1 MAVVLESMASYVQ
14 GLLIAVPG
22 EIEKMKDKIEK
33 LKVFL
38 ADADMMNITTQT
50 VQGWVK
56 ESRDAMYE
64 ATDILDLCNL
74 KAMERG
80 PSRDMGCLKPL
91 LFCMRDPLHAHKIG
105 KSIKDLNLK
114 LDNIRNSKEPHN
126 AVVLLQSNTDG
137 ERNGKPYDPT
147 TSGGLDPL
155 SVVGEKIEED
165 TRRLVEK
172 LIAKDETGH
181 EQNNIMTL
189 AIVGVGGI
197 GKTTLA
203 RKIFNDEV
211 IQQKFTKMIWLNVN
225 QKPNK
230 TTLLKN
236 AIAEGGEHIN
246 IDGPPNMLENKLK
259 KVLQGQKLLLVM
271 DDVWNHKDAWD
282 NVLKTPL
289 ATANLAPGSR
299 VLITTRHVKV
309 TDGMEVK
316 EPFRVDKLDPEEA
329 WSLLKKEVRAIDNP
343 FLPISNALID
353 LSVPK
358 LI

>member
-14 GLLIAVPG
+14 GLLTEMAKEEVHMLIGVPG

-38 ADADMMNITTQT
+38 TDADTMNITSQT
-50 VQGWVK
+50 LQGWVK

-64 ATDILDLCNL
+64 ATDILDLCNI

-114 LDNIRNSKEPHN
+114 LDNIRNNREPHN
-126 AVVLLQSNTDG
+126 VAVLVHSNPDR
-137 ERNGKPYDPT
+137 ERNVEPYDPT
-147 TSGGLDPL
+147 KRETSGGLDPL

-172 LIAKDETGH
+172 LIAKAETGH

-197 GKTTLA
+197 GKSTLA

-211 IQQKFTKMIWLNVN
+211 I
-225 QKPNK
+225 
-230 TTLLKN
+230 
-236 AIAEGGEHIN
+236 
-246 IDGPPNMLENKLK
+246 
-259 KVLQGQKLLLVM
+259 
-271 DDVWNHKDAWD
+271 
-282 NVLKTPL
+282 
-289 ATANLAPGSR
+289 
-299 VLITTRHVKV
+299 
-309 TDGMEVK
+309 
-316 EPFRVDKLDPEEA
+316 
-329 WSLLKKEVRAIDNP
+329 
-343 FLPISNALID
+343 
-353 LSVPK
+353 
-358 LI
+358 

>member
-14 GLLIAVPG
+14 GLVTEMAKEEVNMLIGVSG
-22 EIEKMKDKIEK
+22 EIEKMKDKLEK

-38 ADADMMNITTQT
+38 ADADRKNITSQT

-56 ESRDAMYE
+56 QFRDAMYE

-105 KSIKDLNLK
+105 KRIKDLNLK
-114 LDNIRNSKEPHN
+114 LDNITNSKEPHN
-126 AVVLLQSNTDG
+126 FAAVLQSYPDR
-137 ERNGKPYDPT
+137 ERNVEAYDPT
-147 TSGGLDPL
+147 KRETSSGLDPL
-155 SVVGEKIEED
+155 SVAGEKIEED
-165 TRRLVEK
+165 TRRLVGK
-172 LIAKDETGH
+172 LIAKDETSH
-181 EQNNIMTL
+181 EQNNIMIL
-189 AIVGVGGI
+189 AIMGVGGI
-197 GKTTLA
+197 GKSTLA

-211 IQQKFTKMIWLNVN
+211 IQQKFTKKIWLSVN

-236 AIAEGGEHIN
+236 VISEGGEHIN
-246 IDGPPNMLENKLK
+246 RDDSPNMLEKNLK

-271 DDVWNHKDAWD
+271 DDVWNHEDAWD
-282 NVLKTPL
+282 HVLKTPL

-299 VLITTRHVKV
+299 VLVTTRHVNV
-309 TDGMEVK
+309 TNGMDVK
-316 EPFRVDKLDPEEA
+316 EPFR
-329 WSLLKKEVRAIDNP
+329 SRQT
-343 FLPISNALID
+343 
-353 LSVPK
+353 
-358 LI
+358 